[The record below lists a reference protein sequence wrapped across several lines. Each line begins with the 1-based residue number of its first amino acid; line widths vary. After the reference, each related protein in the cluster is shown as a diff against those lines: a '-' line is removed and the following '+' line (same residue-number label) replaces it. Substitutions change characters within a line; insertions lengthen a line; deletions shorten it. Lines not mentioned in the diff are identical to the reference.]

1 MHRIA
6 SHRIASHRAAAAC
19 AALAIHGLAGR
30 VCVHNMNMIDGVL
43 SNTGLL
49 FLTSQCWEDEL
60 LVLVRAKI
68 EAELPVG
75 EYRRVPVGTVVP
87 HAAAAWSLPAASAR
101 RGPRGSLTGWRWP
114 ASGGQ

>member
-1 MHRIA
+1 MWASEYHPSVTIHRPCALYDLQPPRASHRIA
-6 SHRIASHRAAAAC
+6 SHRIARTPPC

-75 EYRRVPVGTVVP
+75 EYP
-87 HAAAAWSLPAASAR
+87 
-101 RGPRGSLTGWRWP
+101 
-114 ASGGQ
+114 